1 MPRRQ
6 ITAKRTRALRATA
19 AGLSLIALGAA
30 PTSAVANADVANATD
45 AASAPTT
52 HVALTFSGRFAGFR
66 VMRATVDATLEPQRY
81 DASLMF
87 RSAGVIG
94 FFKTARVEAQ
104 GSGSRDAQ
112 GFHPSAYTH
121 VEITG
126 RKRRE
131 VTFTYAPDDVDV
143 AATPR
148 FGSLGDPAP
157 TPAQKREA
165 FDPMAA
171 VLQIAHAGGAHPC
184 DRVVPVFDSKLRY
197 DFVFEPDSDDGT
209 PVITNVRTR
218 AYRGPAHRCRVFYRP
233 LAGYD
238 AEDLA
243 SDEVY
248 ATPLRLWIAEVAPG
262 VTAPVLIRAHFG
274 ARILPFDIKI
284 ELVGAEVTTSS

>member
-171 VLQIAHAGGAHPC
+171 EIGRASC
-184 DRVVPVFDSKLRY
+184 RERV
-197 DFVFEPDSDDGT
+197 
-209 PVITNVRTR
+209 
-218 AYRGPAHRCRVFYRP
+218 
-233 LAGYD
+233 
-238 AEDLA
+238 
-243 SDEVY
+243 
-248 ATPLRLWIAEVAPG
+248 
-262 VTAPVLIRAHFG
+262 
-274 ARILPFDIKI
+274 
-284 ELVGAEVTTSS
+284 